1 MIIDREP
8 QMRELLAKAEKTLHA
23 CVEGISVLGQAYIA
37 LNEFALGY
45 QTIIRSLE
53 ELGQVGLADAEF
65 RARLIRPSGV
75 DDRPELIWWTFRQQL
90 PELRRLVEIERKRHD
105 DDPLE
110 MEMELTP
117 SQIAAALDYQAAAA
131 PNGT

>member
-1 MIIDREP
+1 MH
-8 QMRELLAKAEKTLHA
+8 TLR
-23 CVEGISVLGQAYIA
+23 GYPLLGQAYIA

-45 QTIIRSLE
+45 QTIIRNLE

-110 MEMELTP
+110 MEMELMP

-131 PNGT
+131 TVSVEDKPEGGTIFTLRFPLVE

>member
-1 MIIDREP
+1 MH
-8 QMRELLAKAEKTLHA
+8 TLR
-23 CVEGISVLGQAYIA
+23 GYPLLGQAYIA

-45 QTIIRSLE
+45 QTIIRNLE

-110 MEMELTP
+110 MEMELMP
-117 SQIAAALDYQAAAA
+117 SQIAAALDYQATATS
-131 PNGT
+131 NGI